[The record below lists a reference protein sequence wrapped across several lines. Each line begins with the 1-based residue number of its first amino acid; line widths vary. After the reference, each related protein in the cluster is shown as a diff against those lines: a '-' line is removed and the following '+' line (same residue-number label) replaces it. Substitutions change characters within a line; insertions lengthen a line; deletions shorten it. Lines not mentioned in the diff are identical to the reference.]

1 MVFRPAL
8 KNAGAAATLLTLL
21 GNKKRLVILGLLL
34 DDEMSVGAIAEKVD
48 LSQSALSQHLAKLRS
63 VELVD
68 TRRDR
73 QMIYYSCNSDA
84 VRQLMGTLDGIFVA
98 PLSSAAT

>member
-21 GNKKRLVILGLLL
+21 GNEKRLVILGLLL